1 MCILRAKFW
10 ERGRGEKGMDD
21 VNEKQRRGG
30 GSGPLVILSLI
41 VLLLAGMGLAYI
53 LTTVNLYS
61 RLQQLE
67 GQQLSSRTG
76 TLEEDTTQLQ
86 QNLTYTLDRLEM
98 LETKEMSL
106 QARLDR
112 VELDSLAN
120 VTTVESGKCSFYGPD
135 REVAYTLYS
144 YTLQNLTHYFVE
156 FGGNT
161 TVIGTTGT
169 STPLDCSPIEY
180 ARRGVFFIYG
190 CSVVYPTF
198 GTPSMINALYD
209 NSFSVDA
216 FRPADVLKFT
226 SPDAGPILLS
236 YAPTSWG
243 ACAPA
248 TYSLVPAMLPGT
260 QIEGFQIRIYIF
272 FAEPVVFPTV
282 TLAPGLRIPLRGAF
296 SVTKK

>member
-1 MCILRAKFW
+1 
-10 ERGRGEKGMDD
+10 MDD

-30 GSGPLVILSLI
+30 GGGSGPLVILLLI

-86 QNLTYTLDRLEM
+86 QNLTDALDRLEM

-106 QARLDR
+106 QARIDR
-112 VELDSLAN
+112 VELDVLAN
-120 VTTVESGKCSFYGPD
+120 VTAVESGKCSFYGPD

-161 TVIGTTGT
+161 TIVGTGGTTT
-169 STPLDCSPIEY
+169 NPACSPTVY
-180 ARRGVFFIYG
+180 NARGVFFIFG
-190 CSVVYPTF
+190 CSVVYPTYE
-198 GTPSMINALYD
+198 TPSMINTLFD
-209 NSFSVDA
+209 NGFSVSA
-216 FRPADVLKFT
+216 FRPADALKFT
-226 SPDAGPILLS
+226 SPDAGPIVLS
-236 YAPTSWG
+236 YGISTSAP
-243 ACAPA
+243 CAPE
-248 TYSLVPAMLPGT
+248 TYSLIPALLPGT
-260 QIEGFQIRIYIF
+260 SNYGFQLYTVIY
-272 FAEPVVFPTV
+272 FAEPIVFPTV
-282 TLAPGLRIPLRGAF
+282 TVAPGVRIPLRGAF
-296 SVTKK
+296 SITKK